1 MAKPFDTVSHSRAK
15 KEYKCDKCGAKI
27 TPKELYERHWG
38 MNEQGEMYNRK
49 YCVRCMEKAPEEN

>member
-1 MAKPFDTVSHSRAK
+1 MAKPFDTVSHSHAK

-38 MNEQGEMYNRK
+38 MNEQGEMYNHK
-49 YCVRCMEKAPEEN
+49 YCVKCMEKAPEEN